1 MVVVG
6 RNIPVT
12 LLDLEKVTS
21 DSGSTG
27 GIGPFLKV
35 CAHAGAALL
44 HPRDGPHRRQGV
56 RDGLLPHPDRRAQPP
71 GLPLPEKPAR
81 HRRLQVSPASP
92 RYANTWGALILRK
105 FL

>member
-27 GIGPFLKV
+27 GARWDRPVFKGL
-35 CAHAGAALL
+35 C
-44 HPRDGPHRRQGV
+44 PRRRC
-56 RDGLLPHPDRRAQPP
+56 
-71 GLPLPEKPAR
+71 
-81 HRRLQVSPASP
+81 STSS
-92 RYANTWGALILRK
+92 T
-105 FL
+105 